1 MGLGNNSRS
10 PGRDIKVGFLRAR
23 ERDGGFGSAGA
34 GEWQSQRCWTSRRG
48 ERRLGMYLAA
58 SRIHTVKCIFPASL
72 LPSSALFPWLPGLG
86 REPSLFQAGETPST
100 MLAAHG
106 TWQRASLQGK
116 GKQSLP
122 PATPACNSTRT
133 LPNLPGLSQP
143 LTPGRHSTQGKSQ
156 GLLQMALK
164 HRPLPAGLNFPC
176 VCKRKKIIY

>member
-106 TWQRASLQGK
+106 RGLHCRARESRAFHQPPPPVTAPGHCPIYLVYPSLSPQADTARK
-116 GKQSLP
+116 GNP
-122 PATPACNSTRT
+122 RGC
-133 LPNLPGLSQP
+133 
-143 LTPGRHSTQGKSQ
+143 
-156 GLLQMALK
+156 
-164 HRPLPAGLNFPC
+164 
-176 VCKRKKIIY
+176 CKWL